1 MLAVETA
8 FWNEAKRRESE
19 RVAARHEK
27 MRAEGKTSSAVYDP
41 SRVQKP
47 WTWRSTGMGPL
58 FDLDESMIA
67 SVRTFDFDLDDE
79 GFQAFLAATYHLHLC
94 RSPQGAYWNALQDR
108 NNVDESAFLS
118 NERLGRAEEHAGTTH
133 MFSDAEM
140 HGHWRIFS
148 RTRVFIQGA
157 WDVFIGR
164 ADVPDG
170 LARCALSMREEAG
183 KAHA

>member
-19 RVAARHEK
+19 RVAARHER
-27 MRAEGKTSSAVYDP
+27 MRAEGKTSTAVYDP

-58 FDLDESMIA
+58 FDLDEAMIA
-67 SVRTFDFDLDDE
+67 SVGTFDFDLDDD
-79 GFQAFLAATYHLHLC
+79 GFKAFLKATYHLHLC
-94 RSPQGAYWNALQDR
+94 RSPQGAYWNALQGR
-108 NNVDESAFLS
+108 HVDESAFLS
-118 NERLGRAEEHAGTTH
+118 NECLRRAEEHAGTTH
-133 MFSDAEM
+133 IFSDDEM

-148 RTRVFIQGA
+148 RTRVYIQGA
-157 WDVFIGR
+157 WDVFVGR
-164 ADVPDG
+164 LDVPDG
-170 LARCALSMREEAG
+170 LARRALSICEEAG